1 MYFQVYFDGADFSWR
16 NVVKTWLVTCNISS
30 YSENLYQLF
39 EKYVDGLL
47 MLRKKECKE
56 PVPCIEINLIRSLCN
71 LMDTFC
77 TSANGISSD
86 PNPESTKLINMW
98 FAFSLVW
105 SIGGAVDEEGRRK
118 IDTFLRENE
127 AAAIQGSGTLYEF
140 VVDKKGE
147 WTNFSEQIPGIW
159 KPASN
164 TPFYKIL
171 VPTVD
176 TVRFIYI
183 ASELMMANKQ
193 LLIVGDSGVG
203 KSFIMQE
210 AVGRLGAA
218 NMSVSSINFS
228 AQTSSQRLQFIIE
241 GRVEKR
247 TKDVF
252 GPPGGKKMVYVID
265 DLNMPAKDT
274 FGSQPPLEL
283 LRHWLD

>member
-1 MYFQVYFDGADFSWR
+1 M
-16 NVVKTWLVTCNISS
+16 KTWLTTCNISA
-30 YSENLYQLF
+30 YSESLYQLF
-39 EKYVDGLL
+39 EKFVDGIFL
-47 MLRKKECKE
+47 LRKKECKE

-77 TSANGISSD
+77 TPANGVPSD
-86 PNPESTKLINMW
+86 PNPDSTKLISMW
-98 FAFSLVW
+98 FAFSIVW
-105 SIGGAVDEEGRRK
+105 SVGGAVDEEGRKK
-118 IDTFLRENE
+118 IDSFLRENE
-127 AAAIQGSGTLYEF
+127 AAAIQGSGTIYDY

-147 WTNFSEQIPGIW
+147 WTSFSEQIPGIW

-164 TPFYKIL
+164 APFYKIL

-210 AVGRLGAA
+210 AVMKLGHA
-218 NMSVSSINFS
+218 NISVSSINFS

>member
-1 MYFQVYFDGADFSWR
+1 
-16 NVVKTWLVTCNISS
+16 
-30 YSENLYQLF
+30 
-39 EKYVDGLL
+39 
-47 MLRKKECKE
+47 
-56 PVPCIEINLIRSLCN
+56 
-71 LMDTFC
+71 MDTFC
-77 TSANGISSD
+77 TTANGITPDPSPDSS
-86 PNPESTKLINMW
+86 KLVSMW
-98 FAFSLVW
+98 FVFSLVW
-105 SIGGAVDEEGRRK
+105 SVGGAVDEEGRRK
-118 IDTFLRENE
+118 IDSFLRENE
-127 AAAIQGSGTLYEF
+127 AAAIQGSGTLYDY

-147 WTNFSEQIPGIW
+147 WSSFAEQIPGIW

-164 TPFYKIL
+164 TPLYKIL

-176 TVRFIYI
+176 TVRFIHI
-183 ASELMMANKQ
+183 SQELMLANKQ
-193 LLIVGDSGVG
+193 VLVVGDSGVG

-210 AVGRLGAA
+210 SVSRVSAA
-218 NMSVSSINFS
+218 GMSVSSINFS